1 MPRAALGQPLGQP
14 LGLTG
19 WRLLTGLLTPFARLV
34 LRQRAARGKEDWAR
48 LNERLGLPGL
58 ARPTGR
64 LVWVHGASVGE
75 SLSALPLIEK
85 LLEQDNN
92 SVLVTSGTVTSAA
105 MMGQRLPSGA
115 LHQFVPLDTPRAVA
129 RFLDHWK
136 PDAGLFVESDLWP
149 NLILGAASRGV
160 KLALVNARIS
170 AQIGRASCRE
180 RV

>member
-19 WRLLTGLLTPFARLV
+19 WRLLTGLLTPFARLL

-58 ARPTGR
+58 PRPRGS

-85 LLEQDNN
+85 LLDHAPANFH
-92 SVLVTSGTVTSAA
+92 VLVTSGTV
-105 MMGQRLPSGA
+105 
-115 LHQFVPLDTPRAVA
+115 
-129 RFLDHWK
+129 
-136 PDAGLFVESDLWP
+136 
-149 NLILGAASRGV
+149 
-160 KLALVNARIS
+160 
-170 AQIGRASCRE
+170 
-180 RV
+180 

>member
-1 MPRAALGQPLGQP
+1 MPRSALGLP

-58 ARPTGR
+58 PRPTGR

-105 MMGQRLPSGA
+105 MMGQRLAQAPCTSSCRWIR
-115 LHQFVPLDTPRAVA
+115 RAPW
-129 RFLDHWK
+129 RFDHG
-136 PDAGLFVESDLWP
+136 PDAGCSWNP
-149 NLILGAASRGV
+149 ICGP
-160 KLALVNARIS
+160 I
-170 AQIGRASCRE
+170 
-180 RV
+180 